1 MISDHKPLVPLINA
15 KDLDVV
21 PLRCQRLLMRLMR
34 FNPTAEYAPGKTLI
48 VADALSRSPSDD
60 VQDCSDT
67 HSDVECYVASII
79 DSMPASKQKMDIIRS
94 STAEDESLQKVIAYI
109 RSGWPEHI
117 ARVHPMA
124 RDFFPV
130 RNELSTLEGI
140 VTRGNRMIIPGKL
153 RAEII
158 DRIRDG
164 HQGLSKCRERANT
177 SVWWPG
183 ISSQIKLKVSSCQ
196 SCQEMRR
203 AQPRE
208 PLISTPLPERP
219 WKRIGIDLC
228 EHNKQSYLVISD
240 YYSRFLEVLHMTT
253 TTSTQVVRK
262 LKATFARYGIAE
274 EVVSDNGPQ
283 FTSAEFRELACEL
296 DFKHITSSPHHPQGN
311 GHAERAVQIAKRIL

>member
-1 MISDHKPLVPLINA
+1 
-15 KDLDVV
+15 
-21 PLRCQRLLMRLMR
+21 
-34 FNPTAEYAPGKTLI
+34 
-48 VADALSRSPSDD
+48 
-60 VQDCSDT
+60 
-67 HSDVECYVASII
+67 
-79 DSMPASKQKMDIIRS
+79 
-94 STAEDESLQKVIAYI
+94 
-109 RSGWPEHI
+109 
-117 ARVHPMA
+117 
-124 RDFFPV
+124 
-130 RNELSTLEGI
+130 
-140 VTRGNRMIIPGKL
+140 MIIPGKL
-153 RAEII
+153 RVEIL
-158 DRIRDG
+158 DRIHDG

-177 SVWWPG
+177 SVWWPS

-196 SCQEMRR
+196 SCQEIRS

-208 PLISTPLPERP
+208 PLISTLLPERP

-240 YYSRFLEVLHMTT
+240 YYSRFLEVLHMPT

-311 GHAERAVQIAKRIL
+311 GHAERAVQVAKRILKQKDPLLALMCYRSTPCSSTGASPAELLMGRKIRTTLPTLDSNLLPK